1 LDDYDYFVGMQ
12 GYIGNNSGSLP
23 PSGVDSGNNLYLLA
37 KRMALERQRS
47 VPNSYPYWPGRD
59 ASSLNSKSDVVP
71 DSPTP
76 QSKILSSVNDNPR
89 QPLPSNN
96 ADLLSLLQGSSDRS
110 SSGVNNGLAGWSNFP
125 VQGGTDPQSNKI
137 DFHHDQ
143 SFPPQAPFG
152 IQQQRLQSQ
161 NQPSLSNPVA
171 QAIDNPTGIFTPEKL
186 LSSGLVQ
193 DPQLLNMLQQQYL
206 LQLHSQAP
214 VQTQQMSLLDK
225 LLLLKQQQKQQE
237 EQQQLLRQQQ
247 LLSQVLLEHQPHQ
260 LFGDPSFGQLQA
272 AAMPTGNASV
282 DPPRL
287 QPPQEMF
294 QIGSQMPISIIQDQH
309 NSHFVKLPPQ
319 VNHDVNYNVSSD
331 ASSLL
336 PPHQLFGNITRQK
349 TWDATVSEETADTHK
364 KESLPTSSFVES
376 SRLFE
381 MMNRSVAEPQL
392 VKKSVPDSEF
402 HDTRTLEQSSDNT
415 LTANETVLVETS
427 EVTAESVPVSVPSA
441 GTRKGEMLAPEQSDL
456 MVQPCVLHEEL
467 QDERERCTVEP
478 PMVTEVK
485 SVEVREQRKGS
496 EKKPKKQKS
505 SKSQSSDQVKEV
517 PKTSSYLQSRQ
528 SDIQKQNVETDVGAG
543 DALYGTSPQ
552 KARDNRSSKSGIA
565 SMEHV
570 ASQQIQSFVPATVLA
585 DEIGAVD
592 VKSNSGVLGST
603 SVQDTQT
610 HTGHRAWKAASGF
623 KPKSLLEI
631 QLEEQRKAQIETVVS
646 EITTSVNSMSLSTPW
661 AGVLANPDAKVSRE
675 TRRDAGN
682 AELSLGKPEGSVNSK
697 NKKSHLHDLL
707 AEEVLAKS
715 SERDDEVPDSISTL
729 ATPLVMTTHSES
741 IDDGNFIEAKDT
753 KKSRKKSAKVKG
765 AGAKVSVTLASDVSI
780 GSSPI
785 EKGKS
790 SRPVPQEKEVLPAI
804 PSGPSLGDFV
814 LWKGESANSSPSP
827 AWSTDSGKLAKPTSL
842 RDIQKEQEKRVSS
855 AHNPNQIP
863 TPQKSQPTQ
872 VTRTGGPLWSL
883 SASSP
888 AKSASPSLNNSHA
901 ASQSKFKGDD
911 DLFWGPIDQS
921 KQETKQYGF
930 YLSILCYLVFGHV
943 YCMLLS
949 VEKTGLFL
957 SIMGWLHHV
966 ICWYFIH
973 NFYFAFCNFYFAFI

>member
-1 LDDYDYFVGMQ
+1 MQ
-12 GYIGNNSGSLP
+12 GYIGNNSSSLP

-59 ASSLNSKSDVVP
+59 ASSLVSKSDVIP

-76 QSKILSSVNDNPR
+76 QSKILSSMNDNPR

-125 VQGGTDPQSNKI
+125 AQGVIDPLPNKI

-161 NQPSLSNPVA
+161 NQPSLTNPVA
-171 QAIDNPTGIFTPEKL
+171 QAIDNPSSIFTPEKL

-225 LLLLKQQQKQQE
+225 LLLLKQQE

-247 LLSQVLLEHQPHQ
+247 LLSQVLSEHQPHQ
-260 LFGDPSFGQLQA
+260 LYGDPSFGHLQA
-272 AAMPTGNASV
+272 AAIPTGNASV

-294 QIGSQMPISIIQDQH
+294 QIGSQTAIPIIQDQH
-309 NSHFVKLPPQ
+309 NSNFVKLPVQ
-319 VNHDVNYNVSSD
+319 VNHDVNYSVGSEV
-331 ASSLL
+331 SSLL
-336 PPHQLFGNITRQK
+336 LPHQLFGNITRQK
-349 TWDATVSEETADTHK
+349 AWDATVPEETVDTLK

-381 MMNRSVAEPQL
+381 MMNRSVEEAQL
-392 VKKSVPDSEF
+392 VKKSVSDSEF
-402 HDTRTLEQSSDNT
+402 HDIRTLEQSSDNT
-415 LTANETVLVETS
+415 LRTNETVMVETS
-427 EVTAESVPVSVPSA
+427 EVTAESIPVSVSSA
-441 GTRKGEMLAPEQSDL
+441 GTCKGEMPVPEQSDL
-456 MVQPCVLHEEL
+456 KVQPWVLHEKLEA
-467 QDERERCTVEP
+467 ERERCTMEP
-478 PMVTEVK
+478 SMVTEVK

-517 PKTSSYLQSRQ
+517 PKTSSSLQSRQ
-528 SDIQKQNVETDVGAG
+528 SEIQKQRIETDIGAG

-552 KARDNRSSKSGIA
+552 KARDNRGSKSGIA
-565 SMEHV
+565 TVENV
-570 ASQQIQSFVPATVLA
+570 ASQQVQSFVPARVSA
-585 DEIGAVD
+585 DDIGGVD
-592 VKSNSGVLGST
+592 IKSNSGVLGST

-610 HTGHRAWKAASGF
+610 HTGHRAWKPASGF

-631 QLEEQRKAQIETVVS
+631 QQEEQRKAQIETVVS

-675 TRRDAGN
+675 TGRDAGN
-682 AELSLGKPEGSVNSK
+682 SELSLGKPEGSVNSK
-697 NKKSHLHDLL
+697 SKKSHLHDLL

-715 SERDDEVPDSISTL
+715 SERDVEVPDSTSAL
-729 ATPLVMTTHSES
+729 ATPQVMTTHSES
-741 IDDGNFIEAKDT
+741 VDDDNFIEAKDT
-753 KKSRKKSAKVKG
+753 KKSRKKSAKAKG
-765 AGAKVSVTLASDVSI
+765 AGAKVSVSLASDVSI
-780 GSSPI
+780 GLSPI

-790 SRPVPQEKEVLPAI
+790 SRPILQEKEVLPAI

-827 AWSTDSGKLAKPTSL
+827 AWSTDSGKLSKPTSL

-855 AHNPNQIP
+855 AHNPTQIP

-872 VTRTGGPLWSL
+872 VTRTSGPLWSL

-930 YLSILCYLVFGHV
+930 YLS
-943 YCMLLS
+943 LS
-949 VEKTGLFL
+949 
-957 SIMGWLHHV
+957 
-966 ICWYFIH
+966 CFI
-973 NFYFAFCNFYFAFI
+973 